1 MIIYNYVFSVKGICG
16 FLSPISRSLQVNIVN
31 WTFNSWNT
39 SREIQFLKYIFWNT
53 VLEIHLLKYISWNT
67 SLEIHLLKYISW
79 NTSFEIHLLTYISW
93 NTSVE
98 KYFISGIVFIL
109 LLNWIMPESAW
120 STKGPGSEGILL
132 ISIHQPKIHF

>member
-16 FLSPISRSLQVNIVN
+16 FLSPIWRSLQVNIVN

-67 SLEIHLLKYISW
+67 SLEIHLLKYIFW
-79 NTSFEIHLLTYISW
+79 NTSLDIHLLKYICW
-93 NTSVE
+93 
-98 KYFISGIVFIL
+98 KIFYFRNCFYFA
-109 LLNWIMPESAW
+109 PELDYAW
-120 STKGPGSEGILL
+120 ECL
-132 ISIHQPKIHF
+132 IHQGTWIRGNSANINSPT